1 MAGHS
6 HWAGIKHKKGRADKE
21 RSKIFSKLSREITIA
36 AKLGDKD
43 PDMNHRLRSAIQA
56 ARAANMPK
64 DNIDRAID
72 KSKFSEQSNFNEIRY
87 EGFGN
92 YKIAII
98 IEALTDNKNR
108 TASKIR
114 EIFQK
119 NGGNLGTQGSAAHNF
134 KQLGIIR
141 IDANELDVDKML
153 EIAINSGA
161 EECFS
166 NKNFH
171 EIHCN
176 KENIYNIK
184 KVIEKN
190 ATKFLSTNVEWY
202 PVNKV
207 KLEEDKLL
215 QTKKFLELLEDHDDV
230 QKVYSNLEM
239 RG

>member
-6 HWAGIKHKKGRADKE
+6 HWAGIKHKKGRADKQ
-21 RSKIFSKLSREITIA
+21 RSKIFSKLSREITVA

-64 DNIDRAID
+64 DNIERAID
-72 KSKFSEQSNFNEIRY
+72 KSKLNDQSNFDEIRY

-92 YKIAII
+92 YKIAVIV
-98 IEALTDNKNR
+98 ETLTDNKNR

-119 NGGNLGTQGSAAHNF
+119 NSGNLGTQGSASHNF

-141 IDANELDVDKML
+141 VNAEEIDAETML

-161 EECFS
+161 DECFS
-166 NKNFH
+166 NKSYH
-171 EIHCN
+171 EIHCKKEDIYDIKKNMEKKISNFLSTNIEWYPLNKVNLN
-176 KENIYNIK
+176 KEK
-184 KVIEKN
+184 FLE
-190 ATKFLSTNVEWY
+190 ATKFLET
-202 PVNKV
+202 
-207 KLEEDKLL
+207 
-215 QTKKFLELLEDHDDV
+215 LEDHDDV
-230 QKVYSNLEM
+230 QKVYSNLETLE
-239 RG
+239 

>member
-21 RSKIFSKLSREITIA
+21 RSKIFSKLSREITVA
-36 AKLGDKD
+36 ARLGDKD

-56 ARAANMPK
+56 ARSANMPN

-72 KSKFSEQSNFNEIRY
+72 KSKFNDQSNFDEIRY

-92 YKIAII
+92 NKIAVI

-114 EIFQK
+114 EILQK
-119 NGGNLGTQGSAAHNF
+119 NGGNLGTSGSAAHNF
-134 KQLGIIR
+134 KHIGIIR
-141 IDANELDVDKML
+141 VDAKQLDPNTML

-161 EECFS
+161 DECFS
-166 NKNFH
+166 NKSYH

-176 KENIYNIK
+176 KENIYEVK
-184 KVIEKN
+184 KIMEKKIN
-190 ATKFLSTNVEWY
+190 NFLSTNIEWY
-202 PVNKV
+202 PLVKVNLNKEQFV
-207 KLEEDKLL
+207 EAR
-215 QTKKFLELLEDHDDV
+215 KFLETLEDQDDV

-239 RG
+239 ME

>member
-21 RSKIFSKLSREITIA
+21 RSKIFSKLSREITVA
-36 AKLGDKD
+36 ARLGDKD

-56 ARAANMPK
+56 ARSANMPN

-72 KSKFSEQSNFNEIRY
+72 KSKFNDQSNFDEIRY

-92 YKIAII
+92 NKIAVI

-114 EIFQK
+114 EILQK
-119 NGGNLGTQGSAAHNF
+119 NGGNLGTSGSAAHNF
-134 KQLGIIR
+134 KHIGIIR
-141 IDANELDVDKML
+141 VDAKQLDPNTML

-161 EECFS
+161 DECFS
-166 NKNFH
+166 NKNYH

-176 KENIYNIK
+176 KENIYDVK
-184 KVIEKN
+184 KIMEKKIN
-190 ATKFLSTNVEWY
+190 NFLSTNIEWY
-202 PVNKV
+202 PLNKV
-207 KLEEDKLL
+207 NLKKEQFVEA
-215 QTKKFLELLEDHDDV
+215 KKFIETLEDHDDV

-239 RG
+239 IE